1 MSYGK
6 ICNKICNKILQRE
19 NNAIRTKTYY
29 AIIANLSH
37 KIKLS

>member
-6 ICNKICNKILQRE
+6 ICNKICNKILQMGK

-37 KIKLS
+37 K